1 MKVGIQGVK
10 GSYHHLVAQNY
21 FETIEIIECMT
32 FDALTR
38 SLMSEIFI
46 PLYSNLF

>member
-21 FETIEIIECMT
+21 FESIELVECMT
-32 FDALTR
+32 FAGPRSALPEAELR
-38 SLMSEIFI
+38 ES
-46 PLYSNLF
+46 